1 MKFSEQW
8 LREWVNPDIST
19 DELSEQLTM
28 AGLEVEAVQDC
39 ARDFHQVVVARV
51 EQVKQHPQAEGLNIC
66 QLDIGD
72 MNKLN
77 VVCGADNVVPG
88 NHYALAKVGANLADG
103 RQIRS
108 TEING
113 VTSAGMLCSPAELGL
128 GEDTGLLLELASDTS
143 PGADLQEVLCLDDH
157 VIELSVTPNRGDC
170 LSIAGIARE
179 VAVLNGARL
188 SPPDMQIDT
197 ATIENKRA
205 ITLQAAEACP
215 CYVGRVVQG
224 IDINRLSP
232 TWLTEKLRRCG
243 IRSINIVVDVTNY
256 VMLELGQPM
265 HAFDNDLLNGEI
277 SVRYARQGEK
287 LQLLDGQS
295 CNLTTQTLVIADES
309 RAIAMA
315 GIMGGLDTAVSK
327 QTVNIFLESA
337 FFSPRAILGR
347 ARDYGLHTDSSRRFE
362 RGVDYTLQ
370 RTALERA
377 SQLLLELCGGEAG
390 PVVDICQSEHLPKR
404 QAIVL
409 KAENIS
415 RLLGIELDGKL
426 VTEMLQRLGLTVTE
440 NETGSWQLIAPS
452 FRFDI
457 DIEADVI
464 EEIARLY
471 GYDKLPSTAMQSGLR
486 MHPISGETQLHHL
499 CQLLVSRGYYEAITY
514 SFVAQQL
521 QAKLFDAQK
530 AVHLLNPISSDM
542 GVMRQ
547 SLWPGLLMALQ
558 YNIKRQQLRVRLFEH
573 GRVFNLDTTL
583 RQESV
588 ISGIIYGKV
597 YPEQWD
603 INDISCDLYD
613 IKSDVEALLGCSGQ
627 LSTVSYRNI
636 SHSALHPGQSIEILQ
651 ENQVVGL
658 MGSIHPAILT
668 DLDIAQPT
676 FVFELYLSR
685 ISGKS
690 TVKFTKLTKFPS
702 IRRDIAI
709 LVDDDVAV
717 SDILKCIESCS
728 SKWLDNLE
736 LFDVY
741 QGEGIDIEK
750 KSLALGL
757 TFQRSSST
765 LVDEE
770 VEGMMRNII
779 YTLHS
784 EFGATLRE

>member
-108 TEING
+108 TEIKG

-179 VAVLNGARL
+179 VAVLNGAKL

-215 CYVGRVVQG
+215 CYVGRVIQG

-287 LQLLDGQS
+287 LQLLDGQN

-404 QAIVL
+404 RTIVL

-415 RLLGIELDGKL
+415 RLLGIELDSKL

-440 NETGSWQLIAPS
+440 NETGGWQLIAPS

-486 MHPISGETQLHHL
+486 MHPISGGTQLHHL

-558 YNIKRQQLRVRLFEH
+558 YNIKRQQSRVRLFEH

-651 ENQVVGL
+651 ENHVVGL

-685 ISGKS
+685 ISVKS

-765 LVDEE
+765 LIDEE

-779 YTLHS
+779 HTLHS